1 MTGFKLFFIHILK
14 HFRWEQCF
22 IAVAF
27 CENHYTWFSRA
38 VFFKEEDDINSLPT
52 SVKPNQH
59 FLSLLMQ

>member
-52 SVKPNQH
+52 SV
-59 FLSLLMQ
+59 